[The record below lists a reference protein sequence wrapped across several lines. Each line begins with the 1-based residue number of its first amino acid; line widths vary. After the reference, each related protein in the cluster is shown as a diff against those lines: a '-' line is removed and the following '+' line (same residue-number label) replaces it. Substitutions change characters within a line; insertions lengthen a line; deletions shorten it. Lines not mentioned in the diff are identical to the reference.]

1 MVPSADWI
9 TLHALE
15 RSPMEPDR
23 NRMTSSEP
31 KTRSS
36 WGRTWFLVLFAA
48 AVACALTYFLVTR
61 MMFPQSFHPVELSSK
76 EAAALEAKLR
86 DLEPMQRRAAVEPEP
101 TPGDPASGRHAPVP
115 ARKMEPLQPERYD
128 ESQAT
133 REISFS
139 TREINALLARNT
151 DLARKVAIDLSED
164 MASAKVLIPLD
175 PDLPLL
181 GGRTLKVTAGLE
193 LRYADQRPVIALKG
207 VSIWGVPLPNAW
219 LGGVKNVDL
228 IQEFGMEKGFW
239 NTLAAGVEYVRVS
252 DGRLTLKLKE

>member
-1 MVPSADWI
+1 
-9 TLHALE
+9 
-15 RSPMEPDR
+15 
-23 NRMTSSEP
+23 
-31 KTRSS
+31 
-36 WGRTWFLVLFAA
+36 VLLAA
-48 AVACALTYFLVTR
+48 AVASALTYFLVTR
-61 MMFPQSFHPVELSSK
+61 MMFPKSFHPVELSSK
-76 EAAALEAKLR
+76 EAAALETKLR
-86 DLEPMQRRAAVEPEP
+86 RLDPMQRRAAEPEP
-101 TPGDPASGRHAPVP
+101 AAGDPALGRHTPVP

-139 TREINALLARNT
+139 TREINSLLARNT

-175 PDLPLL
+175 PDLPLV

-219 LGGVKNVDL
+219 LGGIKNVDL
-228 IQEFGMEKGFW
+228 VQEFGMEKGFW

-252 DGRLTLKLKE
+252 DGRLTLRLKE